1 MLKNNLQQAIEQ
13 LDEIIAFTQE
23 DILLV
28 KEAKHDLLNQ
38 RHTQKSAML
47 STFEHLKTKLNNELF
62 ERSQRSDEGIE
73 AAIEEDE
80 QVLLEAFKAKLLEL
94 KEVNR
99 DFASIVVVL
108 NEFYQSLF
116 SSMFTFETQGYN
128 KTKPAPASVL
138 RVSA

>member
-1 MLKNNLQQAIEQ
+1 MLKNNLQKAIEQ
-13 LDEIIAFTQE
+13 LEAIIAFTQE

-28 KEAKHDLLNQ
+28 KGAKHDLLNQ

-47 STFEHLKTKLNNELF
+47 STFETLKSKLNNELF
-62 ERSQRSDEGIE
+62 ERSQMSDEGIE
-73 AAIEEDE
+73 GAIDDEER
-80 QVLLEAFKAKLLEL
+80 VLLERFKSKLMEL

-99 DFASIVVVL
+99 DFASLVVVL

-116 SSMFTFETQGYN
+116 SSMFAFETQGYN

>member
-13 LDEIIAFTQE
+13 LEVLIVFTQE
-23 DILLV
+23 DITLV
-28 KEAKHDLLNQ
+28 KEAKHDLLDQ

-47 STFEHLKTKLNNELF
+47 SSFERLKSTLNNELF
-62 ERSQRSDEGIE
+62 ERSQQSDEGIE
-73 AAIEEDE
+73 GAIDE
-80 QVLLEAFKAKLLEL
+80 GEKVLLEGFKLKLMEL

-108 NEFYQSLF
+108 NEFYQTLF
-116 SSMFTFETQGYN
+116 SSMFVFETQGYN
-128 KTKPAPASVL
+128 KTKPMPASVL